1 MRYKIISDREG
12 RIRVRF
18 GGYAFDKS
26 LENCIKRV
34 AMDNKFVISAEA
46 HCANGGL
53 LIYYKKGHR
62 KDVINFINLLNFR
75 SLTPIPEDNAT
86 REIDDNFKK
95 GLIKIG
101 VNHFVKKVIIP
112 APLRPFFVIG
122 KSVKYIM
129 KGL

>member
-1 MRYKIISDREG
+1 MRYKIMSDREG

-62 KDVINFINLLNFR
+62 KDIINFINLLNFR
-75 SLTPIPEDNAT
+75 SLTPIP
-86 REIDDNFKK
+86 
-95 GLIKIG
+95 
-101 VNHFVKKVIIP
+101 
-112 APLRPFFVIG
+112 
-122 KSVKYIM
+122 
-129 KGL
+129 